1 MNRKS
6 SALAAA
12 SGLTRID
19 DKTSIAR
26 LRISIL
32 LTATVAFALVHFP
45 SAHAAPQPVVQRGY
59 DHGVSGATLSETT
72 LTHSNVAP
80 GRFGLVFKLSVDT
93 TITAQPLYVPN
104 VLINNVAHNV
114 LYVATRGDTVYA
126 FDADKGGAPL
136 WTRHLAALKMSNA
149 VACPSGI
156 FSTPVIDLVTKN
168 LYAVTCTLEN
178 NTMVFRLQA
187 IDITT
192 GVPRARSGVVISGS
206 YQSATFDA
214 SHQGQR
220 VSLVLV
226 GNNVVFG
233 FAVHGQEGTSPFYD
247 GWVMAYDKL
256 TLAQTGIFAA
266 QTSGNGGAGAWQ
278 SGRPPA
284 VGGLGYVYVITGNAY
299 GAGYDGVHNFSESV
313 LRLDPAH
320 GLKLVDW
327 FTPSNWSALDA
338 GDLDLSASGPM
349 VVPGT
354 SLLVGGGKT
363 GVLYMLNTAN
373 LGKNTAN
380 DSGAVQKIQISPGW
394 LMGGPVYWQRSPAGG
409 GPLLYNWGT
418 GDRLKAFA
426 FNGSRFS
433 TTPSAQ
439 GSIQAYAPGGILTL
453 SANGET
459 GGTGVLWALIPTN
472 NNYELNLPQPGALY
486 AFAADN
492 VAIELWN
499 SQMDAT
505 HDSFGILARFVP
517 PLVANGRVYVAT
529 WSNQVAVY
537 GLK

>member
-12 SGLTRID
+12 SALTRID
-19 DKTSIAR
+19 DQTSIAR

-32 LTATVAFALVHFP
+32 LTATVAFVLVHFP
-45 SAHAAPQPVVQRGY
+45 SAHAAQPAVVQRGY
-59 DHGVSGATLSETT
+59 DHDVSGATLSETT

-80 GRFGLVFKLSVDT
+80 GRFGLVFKLSVDSH
-93 TITAQPLYVPN
+93 IWAQPLYVPM

-114 LYVATRGDTVYA
+114 LYVATQSDTVYA

-136 WTRHLAALKMSNA
+136 WTRHLAALSNA

-156 FSTPVIDLVTKN
+156 FSTPVIDLATNN

-178 NTMVFRLQA
+178 NSMVFRLQA

-214 SHQGQR
+214 NNQGQR

-226 GNNVVFG
+226 GNNLVFG
-233 FAVHGQEGTSPFYD
+233 FSGHRKEAPSPFYD

-256 TLAQTGIFAA
+256 TLTQTGIFAA
-266 QTSGNGGAGAWQ
+266 ETSGNGGAGVWQ

-299 GAGYDGVHNFSESV
+299 GGGYDGVHNFSESV

-338 GDLDLSASGPM
+338 GNFDLSSSGPM

-363 GVLYMLNTAN
+363 GVLYVLNTAN
-373 LGKNTAN
+373 LGKKTAN
-380 DSGAVQKIQISPGW
+380 DSGAAQKIQISPGW
-394 LMGGPVYWQRSPAGG
+394 LMGGPVYWQRSAASG

-418 GDRLKAFA
+418 GDRLKAFS
-426 FNGSRFS
+426 FNGSRFA

-439 GSIQAYAPGGILTL
+439 GSIQAYRPGGILTL

-459 GGTGVLWALIPTN
+459 GGTGVLWAIIPTN
-472 NNYELNLPQPGALY
+472 NNEELNLPTPGALY
-486 AFAADN
+486 AFAAGN
-492 VAIELWN
+492 VAIELWD

-505 HDSFGILARFVP
+505 QDSFGNLARFVP

>member
-1 MNRKS
+1 
-6 SALAAA
+6 
-12 SGLTRID
+12 
-19 DKTSIAR
+19 
-26 LRISIL
+26 
-32 LTATVAFALVHFP
+32 
-45 SAHAAPQPVVQRGY
+45 VQRGY
-59 DHGVSGATLSETT
+59 DHSVSGATLSETT
-72 LTHSNVAP
+72 LNHSNVAP
-80 GRFGLVFKLSVDT
+80 GRFGLVFKLNVDSNVW
-93 TITAQPLYVPN
+93 AQPLYVPG
-104 VLINNVAHNV
+104 VLINNVAHDV
-114 LYVATRGDTVYA
+114 LYVATQSGTVYA

-136 WTRHLAALKMSNA
+136 WTRPLPALSNA
-149 VACPSGI
+149 VACAVGI
-156 FSTPVIDLVTKN
+156 LSTPVIDLATKN
-168 LYAVTCTLEN
+168 LYAVACTLEN
-178 NTMVFRLQA
+178 NRRVFRLQA
-187 IDITT
+187 IDITS

-214 SHQGQR
+214 SSQNQR
-220 VSLVLV
+220 VSLVLA

-233 FAVHGQEGTSPFYD
+233 FSAHEPEGTSPFYD

-266 QTSGNGGAGAWQ
+266 ETSGNGGAGIWQ

-284 VGGLGYVYVITGNAY
+284 VGPWGYVYVITGNAY
-299 GAGYDGVHNFSESV
+299 GGGYDGVHNFSESV

-338 GDLDLSASGPM
+338 ADRDLSGSGPT
-349 VVPGT
+349 VLASHG
-354 SLLVGGGKT
+354 LVIGGGKT
-363 GVLYMLNTAN
+363 GVLYVLNTAN
-373 LGKNTAN
+373 LGKHTAN
-380 DSGAVQKIQISPGW
+380 DSGAVQKIQISSGR
-394 LMGGPVYWQRSPAGG
+394 LMGGPVYWPRTAASG
-409 GPLLYNWGT
+409 GPLLYNWGI

-439 GSIQAYAPGGILTL
+439 GSILADGPGGILTL
-453 SANGET
+453 SANGKT
-459 GGTGVLWALIPTN
+459 ASNGILWAIIPTN
-472 NNYELNLPQPGALY
+472 NNQASNLPTPGALY
-486 AFAADN
+486 AFVAGN

-505 HDSFGILARFVP
+505 HDSFGNLAKFVP

>member
-1 MNRKS
+1 
-6 SALAAA
+6 
-12 SGLTRID
+12 
-19 DKTSIAR
+19 
-26 LRISIL
+26 
-32 LTATVAFALVHFP
+32 VALVLAHFP
-45 SAHAAPQPVVQRGY
+45 SARAAQPAVVQRGY
-59 DHGVSGATLSETT
+59 DHSVSGATLSETT

-80 GRFGLVFKLSVDT
+80 GSFGLVFKLPVDS

-114 LYVATRGDTVYA
+114 LYVASRGDTVYA
-126 FDADKGGAPL
+126 FDADKGGVPL
-136 WTRHLAALKMSNA
+136 WTRHLATLKMSNA
-149 VACPSGI
+149 VSCPSGI
-156 FSTPVIDLVTKN
+156 FSTPVIDIVTNN

-206 YQSATFDA
+206 YQTATFDA

-220 VSLVLV
+220 VSLVLA

-266 QTSGNGGAGAWQ
+266 QTSGNGGAGIWQ

-284 VGGLGYVYVITGNAY
+284 VGGLGYVYVMTGNAF
-299 GAGYDGVHNFSESV
+299 GGGYDGVHNFSESL

-320 GLKLVDW
+320 GLRLVDW
-327 FTPSNWSALDA
+327 FTPSNWSALDTA
-338 GDLDLSASGPM
+338 DLDLSASGPM

-354 SLLVGGGKT
+354 NLLVGGGKT
-363 GVLYMLNTAN
+363 GTLYVLNTAN
-373 LGKNTAN
+373 LGKNTVN
-380 DSGAVQKIQISPGW
+380 DSGAVQKIQISPGQ
-394 LMGGPVYWQRSPAGG
+394 LMGGPVYWQRSAASG

-426 FNGSRFS
+426 FNGSSFS
-433 TTPSAQ
+433 STPKAQ
-439 GSIQAYAPGGILTL
+439 GSIQAYAPGGMLTL

-459 GGTGVLWALIPTN
+459 GGTGILWAIIPTN

-486 AFAADN
+486 AFAAGN

-499 SQMDAT
+499 SQTDAT
-505 HDSFGILARFVP
+505 NDAFGLLSRFVP

>member
-6 SALAAA
+6 S
-12 SGLTRID
+12 
-19 DKTSIAR
+19 AR

-32 LTATVAFALVHFP
+32 LTATVAFVLALFP
-45 SAHAAPQPVVQRGY
+45 SARAAQPPVVQRGY
-59 DHGVSGATLSETT
+59 DHSVSGATLSETT
-72 LTHSNVAP
+72 LNHSNVAP
-80 GRFGLVFKLSVDT
+80 GRFGLVFKLSVDNN
-93 TITAQPLYVPN
+93 IWAQPLYVPK
-104 VLINNVAHNV
+104 VLINGLAHDV
-114 LYVATRGDTVYA
+114 LYVATQSGTVYA
-126 FDADKGGAPL
+126 FDADKSGAPL
-136 WTRHLAALKMSNA
+136 WTRHLAALSNA
-149 VACPSGI
+149 VPCAVGI
-156 FSTPVIDLVTKN
+156 LSTPVIDLATNN
-168 LYAVTCTLEN
+168 LYAVNCTLEN
-178 NTMVFRLQA
+178 NRRVFRLQA

-214 SHQGQR
+214 SSQSQR
-220 VSLVLV
+220 VSLVLA

-233 FAVHGQEGTSPFYD
+233 FAAHGREGTSPFYD

-266 QTSGNGGAGAWQ
+266 ETSGNGGAGVWQ

-284 VGGLGYVYVITGNAY
+284 VGGMGYVYVITGNAY
-299 GAGYDGVHNFSESV
+299 GGGYDGVHNFSESV

-338 GDLDLSASGPM
+338 ADLDLSGSGPM

-354 SLLVGGGKT
+354 SLSLVVGGGKT
-363 GVLYMLNTAN
+363 GVLYVLNTAN
-373 LGKNTAN
+373 LGKHTAN
-380 DSGAVQKIQISPGW
+380 DSGAVQKIQISPGQ
-394 LMGGPVYWQRSPAGG
+394 LMGGPVYWQRYAASG

-418 GDRLKAFA
+418 GDRLKAFS

-439 GSIQAYAPGGILTL
+439 GSIQAYRPGGILTL

-459 GGTGVLWALIPTN
+459 AGNGVLWAIIPTN
-472 NNYELNLPQPGALY
+472 NNDELNLPTPGALY
-486 AFAADN
+486 AFVAGD

-505 HDSFGILARFVP
+505 HDSFGNLARFVP